1 METNLTALLII
12 VGITHQLLGWFY
24 AWQIYLAASPHGWTF
39 VSVAVGTLIIAIGEM
54 FGIFILF
61 HFNLLIMP
69 WLMLVPLGF
78 ALNAGIPMCVLQ
90 LAKKITEDRN
100 NNKLATGAYE
110 PSLE

>member
-1 METNLTALLII
+1 MPNLYIILTI
-12 VGITHQLLGWFY
+12 VGTTHQLLSWFY

-61 HFNLLIMP
+61 HFNLLVMP

-78 ALNAGIPMCVLQ
+78 ALNAGIPMFVLQ
-90 LAKKITEDRN
+90 LAKKIIEDRRN
-100 NNKLATGAYE
+100 SKLAMGDYE